1 MDKTNTVVSVGV
13 SRTSNNK
20 VNLEISDNHSGDRV
34 IQVEF
39 SLKEF
44 GLLMTGL
51 HGVKG
56 EAAVFTGANIAK
68 KREIKQVQCD
78 KVQGGKDV
86 QKAFVKEHFEKEF
99 SCTEWTISDDGTR
112 SQQNK
117 SYHNYTVKRYV
128 PVEDVYNVERYY

>member
-1 MDKTNTVVSVGV
+1 MNKTDTVVSVGV

-39 SLKEF
+39 CLKEF

-56 EAAVFTGANIAK
+56 EAAVFTDANIAK

-78 KVQGGKDV
+78 KVQGGKDA
-86 QKAFVKEHFEKEF
+86 QKAFVKEHFKKEF
-99 SCTEWTISDDGTR
+99 SDAEWAISDDGTR
-112 SQQNK
+112 SQQNNF
-117 SYHNYTVKRYV
+117 YHNYTVKRYV